1 MSGQRQFLGIF
12 LIAASA
18 LLFCALRTPGAPPPM
33 QDEVVENK
41 PEPAPP
47 AGQTYIGMKNCSA
60 CHFEQYA
67 IWKKDEHTKAFEILP
82 EKYKTD
88 ATCLKCHTT
97 GFGEETGFKTAADTH
112 LAGATCESC
121 HGPGSKHQEIC
132 KEFATA
138 KKLSPEQEQ
147 LARDSIYLLKPTNA
161 CIGCHTSKAH
171 KAHMEYD
178 KE

>member
-1 MSGQRQFLGIF
+1 MSRQAKSLGIF
-12 LIAASA
+12 LVASPA
-18 LLFCALRTPGAPPPM
+18 LLFFALKTPAAPAPR
-33 QDEVVENK
+33 QDEVVKNQ
-41 PEPAPP
+41 PEPTPP

-67 IWKKDEHTKAFEILP
+67 IWKSDKHTKAFEILP

-88 ATCLKCHTT
+88 AACLKCHTT
-97 GFGEETGFKTAADTH
+97 GFGEESGFKTAADTH
-112 LAGATCESC
+112 LAGTTCEAC

-132 KEFATA
+132 KDFATA

-147 LARDSIYLLKPTNA
+147 LARDSIYKLLPTNA